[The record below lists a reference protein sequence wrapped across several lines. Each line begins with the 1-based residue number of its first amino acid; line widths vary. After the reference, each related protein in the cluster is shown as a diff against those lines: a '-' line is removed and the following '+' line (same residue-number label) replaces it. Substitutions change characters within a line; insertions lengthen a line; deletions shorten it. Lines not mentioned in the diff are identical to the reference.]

1 MKLCKLLA
9 IVFSFMFLL
18 SINYVDAKGGSSGG
32 GGGGG
37 RGSFSSSGGGKSY
50 SSSPSVSKPSSP
62 SPSPSTP
69 PSKYSSSGTQSPN
82 PSTPSKYGSSDSAKS
97 SPGNLDISRG
107 GTNVTPGSKN
117 SYASS
122 LNKKV
127 TTEQSKASLSKFETE
142 QSKFKSPPSSYG
154 SYSSSSVY
162 SGTRYNPRN
171 YTYRR
176 DNFYHSYTPPA
187 YVYNSY
193 PRFGMWDGMM
203 MWFMLDNMS
212 NRQYQNM
219 YYNHQN
225 DEGFKQWREEANKL
239 AVDNADLKAKLAVL
253 DNKVKE
259 LDGTPIDPNY
269 MPDDVDHDL
278 LLAKDVL
285 DKKEGNIV
293 TEEEEEDG
301 FGFLSII
308 ATIAVIAILGAL
320 VSYVVVSRR
329 QARQNRP
336 SRYSL

>member
-1 MKLCKLLA
+1 MKLFKVLA

-18 SINYVDAKGGSSGG
+18 SINFVDAKGGSSS

-37 RGSFSSSGGGKSY
+37 RGGSFSSSGGAKSY
-50 SSSPSVSKPSSP
+50 SSSPSVSKPST
-62 SPSPSTP
+62 PSPST
-69 PSKYSSSGTQSPN
+69 PSKYSSSVAPSA
-82 PSTPSKYGSSDSAKS
+82 PSTPSVKYGSSDSAKS
-97 SPGNLDISRG
+97 SGGNVSSLS
-107 GTNVTPGSKN
+107 TN

-278 LLAKDVL
+278 LLAKEVL
-285 DKKEGNIV
+285 DKKEGNII
-293 TEEEEEDG
+293 TEAEEEQDG
-301 FGFLSII
+301 NMTWFIVL
-308 ATIAVIAILGAL
+308 AVICGAGVL
-320 VSYVVVSRR
+320 CGAAGVLCGAVLIYYQRR
-329 QARQNRP
+329 NRP
-336 SRYSL
+336 KRVSRYSL